1 MAVRD
6 TSKKPYLQDEDEKI
20 KIGIDLPIRRDSEL
34 DGFFATT
41 STTIE
46 AVKNNIRNLL
56 QTNEGERFFQPNLG
70 TEIRDTLFENFSRQT
85 VNIIEDQVRDTVRAF
100 EPRVGD
106 VGVEV
111 VAIPDNNNFEVKVLF
126 EIRGLEVAPQSFTFI
141 LEPSR

>member
-1 MAVRD
+1 MSITRKSRAFKDISLSFSPHPV
-6 TSKKPYLQDEDEKI
+6 TK
-20 KIGIDLPIRRDSEL
+20 DLPVLTNERAIVRS
-34 DGFFATT
+34 
-41 STTIE
+41 
-46 AVKNNIRNLL
+46 VRNLVE
-56 QTNEGERFFQPNLG
+56 TIPTERFFQPNLG

-111 VAIPDNNNFEVKVLF
+111 VAIPDRNSFEVKVLF